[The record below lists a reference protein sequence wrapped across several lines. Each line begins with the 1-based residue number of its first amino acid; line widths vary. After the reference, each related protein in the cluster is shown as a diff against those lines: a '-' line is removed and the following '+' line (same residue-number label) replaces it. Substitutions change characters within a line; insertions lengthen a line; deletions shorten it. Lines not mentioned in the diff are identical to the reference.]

1 MFNDV
6 KLQVDYECEMAF
18 ELLRLVKKQLKEVN
32 AARPMSYHSKK
43 AHSTVKR
50 PIHKNTAFK
59 NSNFNQRVNNV
70 KDKNVNAVRPKVV
83 VNVVKGNNVNAIKA
97 SACWVWKPK
106 TKVLDHV
113 NKQMDLQ
120 DQGVIDNGCSR
131 HMIGNMSYLTYYEE
145 IDGGYVAFGG
155 NPKGGK
161 ITGRA
166 KGKNRALI
174 KAARIMLANYKLPTT
189 FWAEAVN
196 TACDVQNRVLVTK
209 PHNKTHYELFLG
221 RKPALSFM
229 RPFGCLVTI
238 LNTIDY
244 LGKFDGKANEG
255 FFVGENTPNIARSGP
270 NWLFDIDALTKSMNY
285 EPVVARNQSNGN
297 AGTKACHDSS
307 PDAGFKPSR
316 DDEKRI
322 NEVNTVGGKTSI
334 KHLDDLNMPKFKDY
348 SIFEDDEDVGAEANM
363 NNLDTT
369 IQEESKM
376 VFKNKKDERGIMIR
390 NKARLVSHGY
400 TKEEGINYDEV
411 FAPIA
416 RIEAIRLFLAYT
428 SFKDF
433 VVYIMDVKRAF
444 LYGKIKEEV
453 YVCQPPGFEDS
464 DFLDRVYKV
473 EKALYGLHQAL
484 RAWYKI
490 LSTYLLDNE
499 FQRGKIDKNLFIK
512 RYKDEFYGRTYILL
526 GLQVQQKKDSI
537 FISQDKY
544 VGEILKKFRSEIGSL
559 MYLTSSRPNIMFAV
573 CTCARYQ
580 VTLKVSH
587 LHVVK
592 KIFRYLKGQ
601 LKLGLWYPKDY
612 PFDLEAYTDS
622 DYARASLDRKSTTR
636 GKNYQWG
643 STFTSPS
650 GWDKVII
657 IKASVRSD
665 LYLDDEEGTDCLPN
679 ATIFE
684 ELTRMGFVQMFVN
697 QQLDGLPSHKRL
709 YDAPSYT
716 KKIFGNIKRVGK
728 GFSGRIT
735 PLFPTMVVQNKV
747 EMGEASTI
755 PTDPHHTPTFI
766 QPTLPQRTQK
776 PRRTKKKDTQA
787 TLNEPSSS
795 GTSSGTGPRCQE
807 TMGDTITQTR
817 SKNVSTPPN
826 DPLLARGNT
835 LRSGEGSMQLNEL
848 IELCTNLQQRVLAL
862 EKTKTT
868 QAIEIGRIVDID
880 ANKDIFFVNVHTNE
894 DMFGV
899 NDLDGDE
906 VIVDNVDVVRTI
918 EETRSVVEE
927 VIVDTKETINVA
939 TTTTTTVIIDD
950 EITFAKA
957 LAELK
962 SAKPPTLTTTI
973 AATTITTDSTRY
985 KDRGKGKMVE
995 PEPVKKMSKKDLL
1008 KLDEEHAFKLQAK
1021 EEEKERLAR
1030 EKA

>member
-1 MFNDV
+1 F
-6 KLQVDYECEMAF
+6 
-18 ELLRLVKKQLKEVN
+18 
-32 AARPMSYHSKK
+32 S
-43 AHSTVKR
+43 
-50 PIHKNTAFK
+50 
-59 NSNFNQRVNNV
+59 
-70 KDKNVNAVRPKVV
+70 
-83 VNVVKGNNVNAIKA
+83 
-97 SACWVWKPK
+97 
-106 TKVLDHV
+106 
-113 NKQMDLQ
+113 
-120 DQGVIDNGCSR
+120 
-131 HMIGNMSYLTYYEE
+131 
-145 IDGGYVAFGG
+145 
-155 NPKGGK
+155 
-161 ITGRA
+161 
-166 KGKNRALI
+166 
-174 KAARIMLANYKLPTT
+174 
-189 FWAEAVN
+189 
-196 TACDVQNRVLVTK
+196 
-209 PHNKTHYELFLG
+209 
-221 RKPALSFM
+221 
-229 RPFGCLVTI
+229 
-238 LNTIDY
+238 
-244 LGKFDGKANEG
+244 
-255 FFVGENTPNIARSGP
+255 ENTPNIARSGP

-484 RAWYKI
+484 RAW
-490 LSTYLLDNE
+490 
-499 FQRGKIDKNLFIK
+499 
-512 RYKDEFYGRTYILL
+512 
-526 GLQVQQKKDSI
+526 
-537 FISQDKY
+537 
-544 VGEILKKFRSEIGSL
+544 SEIGSL

-835 LRSGEGSMQLNEL
+835 LRSGEGTMQLNEL

>member
-1 MFNDV
+1 MQFHSPITQEDFMPPTPG
-6 KLQVDYECEMAF
+6 LSFTGLDEFVDKPIVEN
-18 ELLRLVKKQLKEVN
+18 KKSDEEV
-32 AARPMSYHSKK
+32 S
-43 AHSTVKR
+43 
-50 PIHKNTAFK
+50 
-59 NSNFNQRVNNV
+59 
-70 KDKNVNAVRPKVV
+70 KVV
-83 VNVVKGNNVNAIKA
+83 RKSNDSPIIEDWVSYSEEENVSQTKIEKKTGN
-97 SACWVWKPK
+97 P
-106 TKVLDHV
+106 
-113 NKQMDLQ
+113 QMDLH
-120 DQGVIDNGCSR
+120 DQGVIDSGCSR
-131 HMIGNMSYLTYYEE
+131 HMIGNMSYLTDYEK

-161 ITGRA
+161 IIGKCTIKTA

-255 FFVGENTPNIARSGP
+255 FFVGSGP

-316 DDEKRI
+316 DDEKR
-322 NEVNTVGGKTSI
+322 
-334 KHLDDLNMPKFKDY
+334 
-348 SIFEDDEDVGAEANM
+348 
-363 NNLDTT
+363 
-369 IQEESKM
+369 
-376 VFKNKKDERGIMIR
+376 
-390 NKARLVSHGY
+390 
-400 TKEEGINYDEV
+400 
-411 FAPIA
+411 
-416 RIEAIRLFLAYT
+416 
-428 SFKDF
+428 
-433 VVYIMDVKRAF
+433 
-444 LYGKIKEEV
+444 
-453 YVCQPPGFEDS
+453 
-464 DFLDRVYKV
+464 
-473 EKALYGLHQAL
+473 
-484 RAWYKI
+484 
-490 LSTYLLDNE
+490 
-499 FQRGKIDKNLFIK
+499 
-512 RYKDEFYGRTYILL
+512 
-526 GLQVQQKKDSI
+526 
-537 FISQDKY
+537 
-544 VGEILKKFRSEIGSL
+544 
-559 MYLTSSRPNIMFAV
+559 
-573 CTCARYQ
+573 
-580 VTLKVSH
+580 
-587 LHVVK
+587 
-592 KIFRYLKGQ
+592 YLKGQ
-601 LKLGLWYPKDY
+601 LKLGLWYPKDS
-612 PFDLEAYTDS
+612 PFDLVAYTDS
-622 DYARASLDRKSTTR
+622 DYAGASLDRKSTTR
-636 GKNYQWG
+636 
-643 STFTSPS
+643 
-650 GWDKVII
+650 
-657 IKASVRSD
+657 
-665 LYLDDEEGTDCLPN
+665 
-679 ATIFE
+679 
-684 ELTRMGFVQMFVN
+684 
-697 QQLDGLPSHKRL
+697 
-709 YDAPSYT
+709 
-716 KKIFGNIKRVGK
+716 
-728 GFSGRIT
+728 
-735 PLFPTMVVQNKV
+735 
-747 EMGEASTI
+747 
-755 PTDPHHTPTFI
+755 
-766 QPTLPQRTQK
+766 
-776 PRRTKKKDTQA
+776 
-787 TLNEPSSS
+787 

-835 LRSGEGSMQLNEL
+835 LRSGEGTMQLNEL

-880 ANKDIFFVNVHTNE
+880 ANKERFTLYNVHTNE

-985 KDRGKGKMVE
+985 KVKGIVIHEEEQATTPTVSLQQPSHVKPQSYKLKKKEKDRPTRFARKEQEESVVMAEKDPLFSKKAKAEIAQENSSKRAGEELEQESSKKQKVEEDKESEELRQCLEIVPDDRDDVTIDATPLSIKSPTIVDYKIYKEGKKSYFQIIRTDGKTQMYLTFGKMLKNFDKE
-995 PEPVKKMSKKDLL
+995 DLEVL
-1008 KLDEEHAFKLQAK
+1008 
-1021 EEEKERLAR
+1021 
-1030 EKA
+1030 